1 MAGRR
6 PKPPG
11 TKRKP
16 TQRELRLKAQ
26 FRGFTRYI
34 QRAGCR
40 IRDVWE
46 SERITDD
53 DDAPLICDVVPI
65 NTFQGWA
72 RDGQW
77 RRRRDEHWEEVRKR
91 VMAHAQTEAV
101 QAEIAEIGQLEALK
115 TTVITRIMGDAAAG
129 IPAAMPKSLEGA
141 VGAFVQLDKRV
152 SAKRDL
158 VLDQTIRAAS
168 TDREAT
174 ADPNALTGSMALGGG
189 EVLAQE
195 EIEAMARALAEAR
208 VGQIADND
216 VSDPAPLE
224 GVKHPAIPTPTPEPT
239 E

>member
-115 TTVITRIMGDAAAG
+115 TT
-129 IPAAMPKSLEGA
+129 AMPKSLEGA